1 MKFSSAGKWWS
12 LPIVLSPASNMESNV
27 ASNMDLQRPKLLVQ
41 SHPPPPPH
49 AWIWSTNTTCPR
61 LVVILLLKLK
71 CGLLLT
77 ISLATV
83 SFNTI
88 NVPTSLCNNG
98 ILFFA
103 CHSIIIMS
111 AYCTFPSSKVSFLY
125 QNVRLTMS
133 ELCNKTTLVQQKT
146 TKCS

>member
-1 MKFSSAGKWWS
+1 MNMINKHNLPPSGK
-12 LPIVLSPASNMESNV
+12 
-27 ASNMDLQRPKLLVQ
+27 
-41 SHPPPPPH
+41 
-49 AWIWSTNTTCPR
+49 
-61 LVVILLLKLK
+61 VILLSKLK

-111 AYCTFPSSKVSFLY
+111 AYCTFPTIIQSI
-125 QNVRLTMS
+125 
-133 ELCNKTTLVQQKT
+133 TLVP
-146 TKCS
+146 KCTPHYVRTV

>member
-1 MKFSSAGKWWS
+1 MMISLSANCP
-12 LPIVLSPASNMESNV
+12 L
-27 ASNMDLQRPKLLVQ
+27 
-41 SHPPPPPH
+41 
-49 AWIWSTNTTCPR
+49 PR
-61 LVVILLLKLK
+61 LQHEVQHGSAVTKTSGPISPTTPSTCMINKHNLPPSGKVILLLKLK

-111 AYCTFPSSKVSFLY
+111 AYCTFPSSKVSLLY

>member
-1 MKFSSAGKWWS
+1 MMISANCP
-12 LPIVLSPASNMESNV
+12 L
-27 ASNMDLQRPKLLVQ
+27 
-41 SHPPPPPH
+41 
-49 AWIWSTNTTCPR
+49 PR
-61 LVVILLLKLK
+61 LQHGVQRGLQHGSAATKTSGPISPTTPSTCMNMINKHNLPPSGKVILLSKLK

-111 AYCTFPSSKVSFLY
+111 AYCTFPSSKLSLLY